1 MVIKNI
7 RLLIMESKVQ
17 ILIVKYLCKEADIDE
32 IEQLDNWLII
42 KENISIFDSYVQT
55 DYFTSIIMSKYNL
68 ENAKNKIH
76 KRIRLIEKRNKLER
90 YKKYAFA
97 ASVIFLIG
105 ISLFNQFNFN
115 ETKITKESII
125 IGSDKAV
132 LTLENGDQVILE
144 KDKKFQNKTFNSNGK
159 ELSYSIKNRSAN
171 NPSNQKIVYN
181 FLTVPRGGQ
190 FSLNLEDGTKV
201 LLNSDS
207 KIKFPIKFIK
217 GKKREV
223 ELLYGEAF
231 FDVSTSQNNNGSEFI
246 VSTKTQKINV
256 IGTKF
261 NIKAYDEDDI
271 VTTTLVEGK
280 IKVQNGES
288 QVLLSPNQQ
297 SKVDTKS
304 TNIDVLNV
312 DVFQEISWINGL
324 FSFNDTSLE
333 NIMQT
338 LSRWYDLKF
347 IFKSV
352 NQKKFLFSGVLERTK
367 SIEDILFIIEKTSS
381 LNEIN
386 FEIIDKVIIVE

>member
-1 MVIKNI
+1 MQAKIQT
-7 RLLIMESKVQ
+7 LI
-17 ILIVKYLCKEADIDE
+17 IKYLSKEADIDE

-42 KENISIFDSYVQT
+42 KGNISVFNSYVQT
-55 DYFTSIIMSKYNL
+55 DYFISIVMTRYNL

-76 KRIRLIEKRNKLER
+76 ERIRLIEKRKKLER
-90 YKKYAFA
+90 NKKYAFA

-105 ISLFNQFNFN
+105 ISLINQFNFN
-115 ETKITKESII
+115 ETKEPII

-144 KDKKFQNKTFNSNGK
+144 KGKKFQNKTLNSNGK
-159 ELSYSIKNRSAN
+159 ELSYSIKNKTAN

-207 KIKFPIKFIK
+207 KIKYPIKFIK

-231 FDVSTSQNNNGSEFI
+231 FDVSSSQNNNGSEFI

-261 NIKAYDEDDI
+261 NIKAYNEDEI
-271 VTTTLVEGK
+271 ITTTLVEGK
-280 IKVQNGES
+280 VRVHNGEN
-288 QVLLSPNQQ
+288 QILLSPNQQ
-297 SKVDTKS
+297 SKVDSKS
-304 TNIDVLNV
+304 TNIDVSNV
-312 DVFQEISWINGL
+312 DVLQQISWINGL

-333 NIMQT
+333 SIMQT

-347 IFKSV
+347 IFKSA
-352 NQKKFLFSGVLERTK
+352 NQKKLLFSGVLERTK

>member
-1 MVIKNI
+1 MQVKIQT
-7 RLLIMESKVQ
+7 LI
-17 ILIVKYLCKEADIDE
+17 IKYLSKEADIDE

-42 KENISIFDSYVQT
+42 KGNISVFNSYVQT
-55 DYFTSIIMSKYNL
+55 DYFISILMTRYNL

-76 KRIRLIEKRNKLER
+76 ERIRLIEKRNKLER
-90 YKKYAFA
+90 NKKYAFA

-105 ISLFNQFNFN
+105 ISLINQFNFN
-115 ETKITKESII
+115 ETKEPII

-144 KDKKFQNKTFNSNGK
+144 KGKKFQNKTLNSNGK
-159 ELSYSIKNRSAN
+159 ELSYSIKNKTAN

-207 KIKFPIKFIK
+207 KIKYPIKFIK

-231 FDVSTSQNNNGSEFI
+231 FDVSSSQNNNGSEFI

-261 NIKAYDEDDI
+261 NIKAYNEDEI
-271 VTTTLVEGK
+271 ITTTLVEGK
-280 IKVQNGES
+280 VRVHNGEN
-288 QVLLSPNQQ
+288 QILLSPNQQ
-297 SKVDTKS
+297 SKVDSKS
-304 TNIDVLNV
+304 TNIDVSNV
-312 DVFQEISWINGL
+312 DVLQQISWINGL

-333 NIMQT
+333 SIMQT

-347 IFKSV
+347 IFKSA
-352 NQKKFLFSGVLERTK
+352 NQKKLLFSGVLERTK

>member
-1 MVIKNI
+1 MQANI
-7 RLLIMESKVQ
+7 QTLI
-17 ILIVKYLCKEADIDE
+17 IKYLSKEADIDE

-42 KENISIFDSYVQT
+42 KGNISVFNSYVQT
-55 DYFTSIIMSKYNL
+55 DYFISIVMTRYNI

-76 KRIRLIEKRNKLER
+76 ERIRLIEKRNKLER
-90 YKKYAFA
+90 NKKYAFA

-105 ISLFNQFNFN
+105 ISLINQFNFN
-115 ETKITKESII
+115 ETKEPII

-144 KDKKFQNKTFNSNGK
+144 KGKKFQNKTLNSNGK
-159 ELSYSIKNRSAN
+159 ELSYSIKNKTAN

-207 KIKFPIKFIK
+207 KIKYPIKFIK

-231 FDVSTSQNNNGSEFI
+231 FDVSSSQNNNGSEFI

-261 NIKAYDEDDI
+261 NIKAYNEDEI
-271 VTTTLVEGK
+271 ITTTLVEGK
-280 IKVQNGES
+280 VRVHNGEN
-288 QVLLSPNQQ
+288 QILLSPNQQ
-297 SKVDTKS
+297 SKVYSKS
-304 TNIDVLNV
+304 TNIDVSNV
-312 DVFQEISWINGL
+312 DVLQQISWINGL
-324 FSFNDTSLE
+324 FSFNDRSLE
-333 NIMQT
+333 SIMQT

-347 IFKSV
+347 IFKSA
-352 NQKKFLFSGVLERTK
+352 NQKKLLFSGVLERTK

>member
-1 MVIKNI
+1 MQAKIQT
-7 RLLIMESKVQ
+7 LI
-17 ILIVKYLCKEADIDE
+17 IKYLSKEADIDE

-42 KENISIFDSYVQT
+42 KGNISVFNSYVQT
-55 DYFTSIIMSKYNL
+55 DYFISIVMTRYNL

-76 KRIRLIEKRNKLER
+76 ERIRLIEKRNKLER
-90 YKKYAFA
+90 NKKYAFA

-105 ISLFNQFNFN
+105 ISLINQFNFN
-115 ETKITKESII
+115 ETKEPII

-144 KDKKFQNKTFNSNGK
+144 KGKKFQNKTLNSNGK
-159 ELSYSIKNRSAN
+159 ELSYSIKNKTAN

-207 KIKFPIKFIK
+207 KIKYPIKFIK

-231 FDVSTSQNNNGSEFI
+231 FDVSSSQNNNGSEFI

-261 NIKAYDEDDI
+261 NIKAYNEDEI
-271 VTTTLVEGK
+271 ITTTLVEGK
-280 IKVQNGES
+280 VRVHNGEN
-288 QVLLSPNQQ
+288 QILLSPNQQ
-297 SKVDTKS
+297 SKVYSKS
-304 TNIDVLNV
+304 TNIDVSNV
-312 DVFQEISWINGL
+312 DVLQQISWINGL

-333 NIMQT
+333 SIMQT

-347 IFKSV
+347 IFKSA

>member
-1 MVIKNI
+1 MQAKIQT
-7 RLLIMESKVQ
+7 LI
-17 ILIVKYLCKEADIDE
+17 IKYLSKEADIDE

-42 KENISIFDSYVQT
+42 KGNISVFNSYVQT
-55 DYFTSIIMSKYNL
+55 DYFISIVMTRYNL

-76 KRIRLIEKRNKLER
+76 ERIRLIEKRNKLER
-90 YKKYAFA
+90 NKKYAFA

-105 ISLFNQFNFN
+105 ISLINQFNFN
-115 ETKITKESII
+115 ETKEPII

-144 KDKKFQNKTFNSNGK
+144 KGKKFQNKTLNSNGK
-159 ELSYSIKNRSAN
+159 ELSYSIKNKTAN

-207 KIKFPIKFIK
+207 KIKYPIKFIK

-231 FDVSTSQNNNGSEFI
+231 FDVSSSQNNNGSEFI

-261 NIKAYDEDDI
+261 NIKAYNEDEI
-271 VTTTLVEGK
+271 ITTTLVEGK
-280 IKVQNGES
+280 VRVHNGEN
-288 QVLLSPNQQ
+288 QILLSPNQQ
-297 SKVDTKS
+297 SKVYSKS
-304 TNIDVLNV
+304 TNIDVSNV
-312 DVFQEISWINGL
+312 DVLQQISWINGL

-333 NIMQT
+333 SIMQT

-347 IFKSV
+347 IFKSA
-352 NQKKFLFSGVLERTK
+352 NQKKLLFSGVLERTK